1 MAADDDSKSRRSRG
15 GTFGVWSVLFCG
27 ALALTALLDT
37 FFFADVL
44 PSLGD
49 GDAGDAASG
58 DAVSAPAEDVVAT
71 LEAEL
76 AAETRKRD
84 VVVEKLARETA
95 AAARSA
101 AAAAREVPRRLGR
114 GPPRVGPTRAW
125 SGRASR
131 GPAARERFW
140 TTTSSAATAGTTG
153 GTSSRGRIPR
163 SNARRPKGRRRTTPT
178 RRSNI

>member
-15 GTFGVWSVLFCG
+15 GTFGVWSALFCG

-37 FFFADVL
+37 FFFADDL

-49 GDAGDAASG
+49 GDAGDAA
-58 DAVSAPAEDVVAT
+58 SAPAEDVVAT

-84 VVVEKLARETA
+84 VVVEKLAREKA

-101 AAAAREVPRRLGR
+101 AAAAREVHEKR
-114 GPPRVGPTRAW
+114 T
-125 SGRASR
+125 AS
-131 GPAARERFW
+131 
-140 TTTSSAATAGTTG
+140 
-153 GTSSRGRIPR
+153 
-163 SNARRPKGRRRTTPT
+163 
-178 RRSNI
+178 RRSNRQRHHVARVLLAAQPERR